1 MKILKQVI
9 VAIFIALL
17 LMTIGLL
24 LFVPILGMW
33 FNDELA
39 VIISIGFM
47 LMVLIIYN
55 NMRK

>member
-1 MKILKQVI
+1 MTQ
-9 VAIFIALL
+9 LL
-17 LMTIGLL
+17 GLL

-39 VIISIGFM
+39 VILSIGFM

-55 NMRK
+55 IMRK